1 MKLEI
6 PMTFSKTT
14 KRKTVYLTDD
24 GLVPTS
30 NVYVLKEYLESLG
43 TEPNGIVVTISDTP
57 FSGDEVAQ
65 MLAMIKMRTSRETKY
80 KTVFASIDADAPV
93 DSLYLVSEWLRSH
106 GFGDA
111 LYLGISD
118 AVSDEETKG
127 EQDGADNAAESE
139 ILSPDVAFEA
149 FLEKMVVRKE
159 GSQLTTAQIKT
170 PWAALHG
177 ADPEDDISGVP

>member
-1 MKLEI
+1 M
-6 PMTFSKTT
+6 
-14 KRKTVYLTDD
+14 
-24 GLVPTS
+24 PTS